1 MNLGQRFIG
10 VFTAPRETFT
20 ALAEKPAWIEAM
32 VIVLVATF
40 IFGFL
45 IAPFS
50 AKDTAELMDNSPK
63 MKQMLR
69 ERMGEE
75 GYSKYMEKIYK
86 EAQATSTGYKVQTGL
101 SVSIMAVLA
110 LFLQSILLLVFG
122 RLISGS
128 VHGNYRQLLSGMFH
142 ASFINAVL
150 GNVLRFILI
159 TAKQS
164 VYKISTGL
172 AVFFPRL
179 EFTSAPYIILNSID
193 FFQLWIFGVLGYAL
207 SAIFK
212 VDLKKSLII
221 SYLFWVLKTAVNIAL
236 GLWGMSRYQ

>member
-10 VFTAPRETFT
+10 VFTAPKETFT
-20 ALAEKPAWIEAM
+20 ALAEKPAWLEAM
-32 VIVLVATF
+32 IIVLVASF

-75 GYSKYMEKIYK
+75 GYTRYIENINKQ
-86 EAQATSTGYKVQTGL
+86 AQATSTSYKVQSGL
-101 SVSIMAVLA
+101 TVGLMAVLA

-122 RLISGS
+122 RLVSGS
-128 VHGNYRQLLSGMFH
+128 VYGNYPQLLGAMFH

-150 GNVLRFILI
+150 GNILRFILI

-164 VYKISTGL
+164 VFKISTGL

-179 EFTSAPYIILNSID
+179 EYSSTPYIILNSID
-193 FFQLWIFGVLGYAL
+193 FFQLWMFGILGYAL

-212 VDLKKSLII
+212 VELKKSLIV
-221 SYLFWVLKTAVNIAL
+221 SYLFWALKTLVNVGL
-236 GLWGMSRYQ
+236 GLWGLSRYQ

>member
-20 ALAEKPAWIEAM
+20 GLAEKPAWIEAM

-50 AKDTAELMDNSPK
+50 AKDSAELMDNSPK

-75 GYSKYMEKIYK
+75 GYNKYLEKINK
-86 EAQATSTGYKVQTGL
+86 EAQATSTSYKIQSGL
-101 SVSIMAVLA
+101 TVGIMALLA
-110 LFLQSILLLVFG
+110 LFIQSILLLVLG
-122 RLISGS
+122 RLVSGS
-128 VHGNYRQLLSGMFH
+128 VHGNYRQVLSAMFH

-150 GNVLRFILI
+150 GNALRFILV

-164 VYKISTGL
+164 VFKISTGL

-179 EFTSAPYIILNSID
+179 EFTSTPYIILNSID
-193 FFQLWIFGVLGYAL
+193 FFQLWVFGVLGYAL

-221 SYLFWVLKTAVNIAL
+221 SYLFWALKTIVNIGL